1 MDKNRQIS
9 TTTPK
14 KCDAPCIYRFS
25 LYVYRIFVYA
35 SRPGGVY
42 FAYPGT
48 LKATTN
54 RWTFSSASQSTR
66 ITCFYNNICVERA
79 TISPCV
85 APDRLPCVPL
95 PHPPPH
101 FIIQNFNRVVCSLP
115 PPRYSYRLL
124 LQTVR
129 RTRTF
134 TWTRNIYNFFFVQ
147 IFASFYSLYSFF
159 FCEPY
164 MYRGRLYKMTKV
176 YIYIHKWELELK
188 TCTYTKRRKI
198 KKEKKNVFY
207 VRERILRANSTICK
221 YRYLCLGW
229 CTYMG
234 SSRRRCQYRI
244 RYIYIQRTTI

>member
-115 PPRYSYRLL
+115 PHAILTDCSCKLCVEPEPSREREIYIIFFLCKFLL
-124 LQTVR
+124 LFILY
-129 RTRTF
+129 TR
-134 TWTRNIYNFFFVQ
+134 FFFVSHTC
-147 IFASFYSLYSFF
+147 IEDD
-159 FCEPY
+159 C
-164 MYRGRLYKMTKV
+164 TKWQR
-176 YIYIHKWELELK
+176 YIYIYINESWNWRHVPIRNDEKLK
-188 TCTYTKRRKI
+188 
-198 KKEKKNVFY
+198 KKKKNVFY